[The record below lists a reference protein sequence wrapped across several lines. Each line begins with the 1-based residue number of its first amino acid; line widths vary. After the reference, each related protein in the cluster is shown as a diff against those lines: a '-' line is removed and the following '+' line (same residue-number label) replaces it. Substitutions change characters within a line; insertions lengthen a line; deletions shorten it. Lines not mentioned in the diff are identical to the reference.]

1 MSVPGRVDPETLV
14 DSPEARFEFL
24 LDWEILAEHEDDTVT
39 TTESF
44 EYSRGLYADTYGD
57 VDEGTFHR
65 TVAELFDLSESEAAT
80 RVEEHGVTRGEVV
93 DYLAIKAHIAEI
105 AEEADVAPPEL
116 GTGPL
121 ALLARMVTEAAPP
134 SPVPDTMRELT
145 DEDYPAFLD
154 EHDDT
159 VVFVWKRDCDPCE
172 SMKLALDET
181 LAALPDGVAIAG
193 VDGEAVRSFRESF
206 DVSSA
211 PTTLVF
217 ADGELVGTE
226 KGYRSPEALAA
237 AFAPAY
243 DRGGTTD

>member
-1 MSVPGRVDPETLV
+1 MPGRVDPETLL

-24 LDWEILAEHEDDTVT
+24 LDWEILAEHEDGTVT

-57 VDEGTFHR
+57 VDEATFHR

-80 RVEEHGVTRGEVV
+80 RVEEHGVTREEVV
-93 DYLAIKAHIAEI
+93 DYLAIRAHVADKAEQ
-105 AEEADVAPPEL
+105 ADVAPPEP

-145 DEDYPAFLD
+145 DDDYHAFLD
-154 EHDDT
+154 EHGDA

-181 LAALPDGVAIAG
+181 LAALPGGVAVAG

-217 ADGELVGTE
+217 ADGELVGTHE
-226 KGYRSPEALAA
+226 GYRSPEALTA
-237 AFAPAY
+237 AFAAAY
-243 DRGGTTD
+243 DRDGTTD

>member
-1 MSVPGRVDPETLV
+1 MSVPERVDPGTLV

-24 LDWEILAEHEDDTVT
+24 LDWEILAEHEDGTVT

-65 TVAELFDLSESEAAT
+65 TVAELFGLSESEAAT
-80 RVEEHGVTRGEVV
+80 RVEEHGVTREEVV
-93 DYLAIKAHIAEI
+93 DYLAIRAHLEEI
-105 AEEADVAPPEL
+105 AGEADVDPPEL

-134 SPVPDTMRELT
+134 SPVPDRMRELT

-154 EHDDT
+154 EHGDA

-172 SMKLALDET
+172 SMKLDLDET
-181 LAALPDGVAIAG
+181 LAALPGGVAVAG

-217 ADGELVGTE
+217 AGGELVGPQE
-226 KGYRSPEALAA
+226 GYRSPEALAA
-237 AFAPAY
+237 TFAAAY
-243 DRGGTTD
+243 DEGEVND